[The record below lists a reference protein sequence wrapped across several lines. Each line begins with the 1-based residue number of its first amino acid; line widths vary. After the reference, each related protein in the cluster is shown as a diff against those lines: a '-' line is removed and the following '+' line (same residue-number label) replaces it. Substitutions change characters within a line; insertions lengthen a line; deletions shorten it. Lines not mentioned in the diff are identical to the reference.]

1 MLVRPHFQRLVERAR
16 MRPAVRAGFVF
27 PTDREWLQLALSAA
41 FAGFFTPVL
50 IGPEARIRDAAAH
63 AGLDISPIPIAN
75 TSDSTHAAVACA
87 LELARAGAVRV
98 LVRGSLANE
107 DLLGPIV
114 ASGSGLRTGQR
125 LSHAHF
131 LDLSGRAQG
140 LLLADAMLNIAPTL
154 GAKKDIVHNTIELA
168 VGLGIAQPHV
178 AVLAASALV
187 NPALPST
194 LDASALKTMGAQGLF
209 GDAVVDGPLPMDA
222 ALSADVARAQ
232 GLGAEVAGHADILVV
247 PAMEPGALLVRA
259 MTVLTG
265 GLAAG
270 LVLGAQL
277 PIVLPSRIDAM
288 EVRMASC
295 VLAAL
300 HANRAEDAAHR
311 RGTGR
316 LAAAASGV
324 IMGQPAAS

>member
-1 MLVRPHFQRLVERAR
+1 MHVRPHIQRLVERAR

-27 PTDREWLQLALSAA
+27 PTDRDWLQLALSAA
-41 FAGFFTPVL
+41 FAGFFAPVL
-50 IGPEARIRDAAAH
+50 IGPEARIRDSAAQ

-75 TSDSTHAAVACA
+75 TPDSPREAVACA
-87 LELARAGAVRV
+87 LELARAGTVRA

-114 ASGSGLRTGQR
+114 ASESGLRTERR

-131 LDLSGRAQG
+131 LDLPGREQG
-140 LLLADAMLNIAPTL
+140 MLLADAVLNIAPTL
-154 GAKKDIVHNTIELA
+154 GAKKDIVHNTVELA

-178 AVLAASALV
+178 AVVAASAMV

-194 LDASALKTMGAQGLF
+194 LDASALKTMAAQGLL
-209 GDAVVDGPLPMDA
+209 GDAVIDGPLPLDA
-222 ALSADVARAQ
+222 ALSADAARAQ
-232 GLGAEVAGHADILVV
+232 GLGVDVAGHPDILIV

-259 MTVLTG
+259 MTSLTG
-265 GLAAG
+265 GFAAG
-270 LVLGAQL
+270 IVLGAQL
-277 PIVLPSRIDAM
+277 PIVLPSRIDAL

-300 HANRAEDAAHR
+300 HANRGGDAAR
-311 RGTGR
+311 QIRPGAIPR
-316 LAAAASGV
+316 VEASLANAR
-324 IMGQPAAS
+324 PAAS